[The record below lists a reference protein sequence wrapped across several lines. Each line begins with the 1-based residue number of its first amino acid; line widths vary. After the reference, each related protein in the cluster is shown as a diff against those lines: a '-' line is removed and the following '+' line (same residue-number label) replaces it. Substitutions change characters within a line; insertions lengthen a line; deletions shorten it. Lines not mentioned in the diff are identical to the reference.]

1 MNLPKTAASSSPSAQ
16 FAVLEHHDSHNA
28 FRTDL
33 PVALDNVLMKYEAGT
48 AAFKTQTTYETVA
61 AAQRCL
67 VFHFYLPHNC
77 IDSLIVHLYEGESA
91 SMQNLC
97 LVCSM

>member
-1 MNLPKTAASSSPSAQ
+1 
-16 FAVLEHHDSHNA
+16 
-28 FRTDL
+28 
-33 PVALDNVLMKYEAGT
+33 MKYEAGT

-77 IDSLIVHLYEGESA
+77 IDSLIVHLYEGESRVHA
-91 SMQNLC
+91 ELMSRVLHVMEIVGIIHYL
-97 LVCSM
+97 LAVKLIIPYLHIHYETIFLFRIL